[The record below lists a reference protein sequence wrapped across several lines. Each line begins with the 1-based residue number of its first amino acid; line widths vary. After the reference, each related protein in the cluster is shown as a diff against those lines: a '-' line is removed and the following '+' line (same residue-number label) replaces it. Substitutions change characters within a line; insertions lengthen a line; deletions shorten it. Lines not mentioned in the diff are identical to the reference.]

1 MVAQGESQLMLSEL
15 SIEDQVVKV
24 VEEIDIE
31 EGENFVVN
39 NYDEDPEWLEKNQI
53 NNLGKLLS
61 ELVLTDLIL
70 EVIEN

>member
-39 NYDEDPEWLEKNQI
+39 NYDKDPEWLEKNQI